1 VNILLLTSE
10 FAPAMGGIGT
20 YAGEIA
26 SAATRLGARVTVV
39 ARLRTAGRSRRQLP
53 ALRSRSVSRGLHSMR
68 NLPSKIML
76 ARNRR
81 SPRPFRRVHAADWP
95 FFIPVAL
102 SRWHTQ
108 ARMLMTVHGTEI
120 NETQTPLKRLAIR
133 GAGVFGPRTQV
144 VANSRYTENLFRE
157 RFAVEAR
164 RVSAVRLGVSDF
176 WFGARRSRAALRE
189 AFQLAPDRLVIVTV
203 ARITRR
209 KGHHLTLAALS
220 NLPDDMRRRVTW
232 LVVGPDGEAEYV
244 ETFRRL
250 AEAADCDIR
259 MLGPQPN
266 EQIRDIYGAADFF
279 CLTGQPD
286 ASGRVAGFGLVY
298 LEAAAGGLPRIATA
312 IGGVPDAV
320 LANETGLLVPADVD
334 SIARAIADLAA
345 DRDLRA
351 VLAAGASLMRELFMG
366 AMRRGDVWT
375 VLHRQPGN
383 AGRRDGGMTRMLA
396 IAVFLALAGNAA
408 RADNENCRKAA
419 NICLAVSAAT

>member
-1 VNILLLTSE
+1 MNILLLTSE

-39 ARLRTAGRSRRQLP
+39 APDYARPRAADDSSLP
-53 ALRSRSVSRGLHSMR
+53 FEVVRFRGGLHSMR

-76 ARNRR
+76 ARNKVRHGR
-81 SPRPFRRVHAADWP
+81 FDVVHAADWP

-102 SRWHTQ
+102 SRWRTQ

-164 RVSAVRLGVSDF
+164 RISAVHLGVSDF
-176 WFGARRSRAALRE
+176 WFGGRRSRAALRE

-220 NLPDDMRRRVTW
+220 SLPDDVRRRVTW

-286 ASGRVAGFGLVY
+286 ASGRVEGFGLVY
-298 LEAAAGGLPRIATA
+298 LEAAAGGLPCIATA

-320 LANETGLLVPADVD
+320 LADETGLLVPADVD

-351 VLAAGASLMRELFMG
+351 ILAAGAS
-366 AMRRGDVWT
+366 A
-375 VLHRQPGN
+375 H
-383 AGRRDGGMTRMLA
+383 
-396 IAVFLALAGNAA
+396 A
-408 RADNENCRKAA
+408 RALSWERCA
-419 NICLAVSAAT
+419 AATYGLSCTGNRATQAGATAA